1 MSACVIFFALWLSA
15 RGYIWAS
22 IFNSS
27 SIISAI
33 AFSTDISASLA
44 VIRFKTAGS
53 AGCCKHLLHL
63 KPETVRKSHLRF
75 LCGLFVWFLAMY
87 IVTCSSVTVKN
98 SGTLCILSL
107 FSKPLINSLCFIW
120 YFLAVLD
127 CGADSRPLSRCS
139 SGPLSAESDV
149 FRKVGR
155 KNLLTQ

>member
-1 MSACVIFFALWLSA
+1 MSACVIFFALWLSV

-27 SIISAI
+27 SVVSAI

-53 AGCCKHLLHL
+53 AGYCKHLLHL
-63 KPETVRKSHLRF
+63 KPETVSKSHLRF
-75 LCGLFVWFLAMY
+75 LFCLFVWFLAMY
-87 IVTCSSVTVKN
+87 IVTCSSVTVK
-98 SGTLCILSL
+98 STLCILSL
-107 FSKPLINSLCFIW
+107 FSKPQINSLCFIW

-127 CGADSRPLSRCS
+127 CGADSRPLTRCS

-149 FRKVGR
+149 FRKVGS